1 MLQVINPGDI
11 IIHEANHA
19 PGRYTVFD
27 RLNQDLSEYLD
38 SESNAQFQP
47 MQVEIDQVWKQ
58 QLRP

>member
-19 PGRYTVFD
+19 HGRYTVFD